1 MTTSRRSFLR
11 SILVAGASFSI
22 LPGAGR
28 VWKAIRTGPPFIVSE
43 WIHPVDA
50 FLKQSEDEFYRRKFL
65 EAFLHNAPIQGLP
78 SFQDLPTIE
87 VDGRGS
93 EDLFVAP
100 LSANLR

>member
-1 MTTSRRSFLR
+1 MPGHPSPFSQAPGASGRRS
-11 SILVAGASFSI
+11 APA
-22 LPGAGR
+22 
-28 VWKAIRTGPPFIVSE
+28 PPFIVSE